1 MTTQTQLNPDYIP
14 TNNPVGSTNNDNIN
28 QSKCNSSLKTNMS
41 GASNVNSNSQHFAT
55 NSDSS
60 QFSKPDDPPPLTT
73 IINGLKNKTP
83 QGVDPQ
89 TWNNFLEKAQST
101 LNTSGKKDSQMT
113 AVTNVL
119 QFLSDGDIQ
128 LKIPKG
134 ILIKADGTV
143 EIDESIAKR
152 LTIGDYKW
160 KNKKDK
166 DNYLNKVKSLLQVF
180 QNLNNAKHND
190 AITNILDALKLESNQ
205 VNAGKEPIGYQLINT
220 LTQLIQNIATELDNL
235 EKSTD
240 RLTNEDIQSSLEQIA
255 SLFQEAFQELNSAQ
269 STDKD
274 LPNNYTNLQEQTEQA
289 ITVWIRFKYFFASI
303 LTLIRSA
310 VSQINSAFTQMTS
323 KNQELHQKQALA
335 AIALYNFTP
344 ENIARITSQQAK
356 ELFNTLDPEEQNKA
370 IQNEKQQIK
379 PEITHQK
386 EEIEKEI
393 QNKKTQIEENKTQ
406 ITKLNK
412 EIETLPEVKQANEA
426 KQAIEQISNNTSL
439 IKRDEIMNEL
449 IQNTDIFNL
458 HHNETMR
465 KLFNINTHTF
475 DKITAPKN
483 YNIKYQSE
491 NTCQYLTV
499 NYDNTEIPLFKV
511 QPLINDTTRT
521 GLSLVIDISNNPK
534 QTANAFIKQFCSK
547 SIQDKI
553 QNTLNIQTQ
562 LKTAKREN
570 KNQLKLQYILNLF
583 ELLVPQ

>member
-190 AITNILDALKLESNQ
+190 AITNILDALKLE
-205 VNAGKEPIGYQLINT
+205 
-220 LTQLIQNIATELDNL
+220 
-235 EKSTD
+235 
-240 RLTNEDIQSSLEQIA
+240 
-255 SLFQEAFQELNSAQ
+255 
-269 STDKD
+269 
-274 LPNNYTNLQEQTEQA
+274 
-289 ITVWIRFKYFFASI
+289 
-303 LTLIRSA
+303 
-310 VSQINSAFTQMTS
+310 
-323 KNQELHQKQALA
+323 
-335 AIALYNFTP
+335 
-344 ENIARITSQQAK
+344 
-356 ELFNTLDPEEQNKA
+356 
-370 IQNEKQQIK
+370 
-379 PEITHQK
+379 
-386 EEIEKEI
+386 
-393 QNKKTQIEENKTQ
+393 
-406 ITKLNK
+406 
-412 EIETLPEVKQANEA
+412 
-426 KQAIEQISNNTSL
+426 
-439 IKRDEIMNEL
+439 
-449 IQNTDIFNL
+449 
-458 HHNETMR
+458 
-465 KLFNINTHTF
+465 
-475 DKITAPKN
+475 
-483 YNIKYQSE
+483 
-491 NTCQYLTV
+491 
-499 NYDNTEIPLFKV
+499 
-511 QPLINDTTRT
+511 
-521 GLSLVIDISNNPK
+521 
-534 QTANAFIKQFCSK
+534 
-547 SIQDKI
+547 
-553 QNTLNIQTQ
+553 
-562 LKTAKREN
+562 
-570 KNQLKLQYILNLF
+570 
-583 ELLVPQ
+583 